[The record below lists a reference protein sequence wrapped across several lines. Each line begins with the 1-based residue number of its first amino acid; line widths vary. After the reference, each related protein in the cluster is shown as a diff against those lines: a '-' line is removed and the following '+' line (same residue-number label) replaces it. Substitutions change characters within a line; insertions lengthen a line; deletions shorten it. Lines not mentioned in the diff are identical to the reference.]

1 MIDLQH
7 PGSWESGCFFSYR
20 KAISYKVK
28 KAWSFRIKLMSAGN
42 GTWTHT
48 WSPTTDFE
56 SASSAIPTR
65 QRNTENYII
74 IAAIDF
80 QVHFIVLVLFY
91 LVKDI
96 MVVSV
101 PWDVY
106 NRRNIET
113 KRILVMNTSK
123 VFHYFVRF
131 LFGTVV
137 LSVLAIFV
145 LFLMKVSFQPGTVSG
160 AETNMISTFMA
171 ERILDTPTA
180 DPPCRDTERLFCN
193 FRLLWWV

>member
-1 MIDLQH
+1 
-7 PGSWESGCFFSYR
+7 
-20 KAISYKVK
+20 
-28 KAWSFRIKLMSAGN
+28 
-42 GTWTHT
+42 
-48 WSPTTDFE
+48 
-56 SASSAIPTR
+56 
-65 QRNTENYII
+65 
-74 IAAIDF
+74 
-80 QVHFIVLVLFY
+80 
-91 LVKDI
+91 

-180 DPPCRDTERLFCN
+180 DQIAVVN
-193 FRLLWWV
+193 RLLRYAAHLSLFFILSFMLTYVCFFMFRGFLRFLGMGGVVFIACFLSYYTEYKKQFIDGRHFDMADVRLNIIGCLAGIACMLFSYVINSFLYKKNRHYE